1 MDDSPL
7 PTTTRCPTCG
17 ATCPPSAP
25 FCGSCGMPLQA
36 GPTSMR
42 DSQPAT
48 PLAALDQPPAPAA
61 SPDAE
66 GTFAQAIPTSTARA
80 PVDTAPPSTT
90 GDGANTP
97 ALAPTVP
104 AAPDLGPA
112 SRVNPPS
119 SQDRDM
125 PAQPDVA
132 QSASSDTALR
142 CQWCGAE
149 NPAGSERCQQCGA
162 AFPNPEQDAALLR
175 ASRERV
181 RQAEDYI
188 STVRTARGWSL
199 FDIFRRKGKRP
210 AS

>member
-1 MDDSPL
+1 
-7 PTTTRCPTCG
+7 
-17 ATCPPSAP
+17 
-25 FCGSCGMPLQA
+25 
-36 GPTSMR
+36 
-42 DSQPAT
+42 
-48 PLAALDQPPAPAA
+48 
-61 SPDAE
+61 
-66 GTFAQAIPTSTARA
+66 
-80 PVDTAPPSTT
+80 
-90 GDGANTP
+90 
-97 ALAPTVP
+97 
-104 AAPDLGPA
+104 
-112 SRVNPPS
+112 
-119 SQDRDM
+119 M